1 MAKSMLILTCDSG
14 GGHRSVTDAIV
25 GAVDRLFPDKYRC
38 HLADI
43 MADGFTFPLNKAG
56 VLYGPV
62 VNRLPRSWGLFWH
75 ATNGRNRSPLVLRL
89 VAPLAFNRLAGL
101 LRTARPDI
109 VVSTHPWANH
119 IPVWLIQ
126 RLDWRPPLVTV
137 VTDPINIHHWWL
149 CPAVDLC
156 LVPTDQAR
164 QKALQAGFAP
174 SKVQVVGMPVSLGFA
189 GDAPDKT
196 SLRERLGLASDR
208 VTVLVVGGGDGMGN
222 VFPVARTAAQSGL
235 DLQLVIVAGRNDGLK
250 TRLDNIPW
258 EVPTRV
264 LGFVNNMHEL
274 MHAADL
280 LVTKAG
286 PSTITEALSSGLPML
301 ITGALR
307 GQEEGNAE
315 WVAETGA
322 AILTQTPQELV
333 AALQDLSR
341 NGNGRLVRMGQR
353 AREAARPDAALH
365 AARMIDRIASDSA

>member
-43 MADGFTFPLNKAG
+43 MADGFPFPLNKAG
-56 VLYGPV
+56 RFYGPV
-62 VNRLPRSWGLFWH
+62 VNRLPRSWGVLWH

-89 VAPLAFNRLAGL
+89 VAPLAFNRLARL
-101 LRTARPDI
+101 LRTAKPDI

-119 IPVWLIQ
+119 IPAWLIQ
-126 RLDWRPPLVTV
+126 RLDSSLPLVTV

-149 CPAVDLC
+149 YPAVDLC

-189 GDAPDKT
+189 DDAPDKAA
-196 SLRERLGLASDR
+196 LRKKLGLAPDR

-235 DLQLVIVAGRNDGLK
+235 DIQLVIVTGRNDGLK
-250 TRLDNIPW
+250 TKLETAPW
-258 EVPTRV
+258 EVPTHV
-264 LGFVNNMHEL
+264 LGFVDNMPEL
-274 MHAADL
+274 MHSADL

-286 PSTITEALSSGLPML
+286 PSTIAEALSCGLPML

-307 GQEEGNAE
+307 GQEEGNSA
-315 WVAETGA
+315 WVADTGA

-341 NGNGRLVRMGQR
+341 NGNGRLRRMGQR
-353 AREAARPDAALH
+353 AREAARPDAALQ
-365 AARMIDRIASDSA
+365 AARLIDRIASGSA

>member
-1 MAKSMLILTCDSG
+1 MAKSMLFLTCDSG

-43 MADGFTFPLNKAG
+43 MADGFPFPLNKAG

-62 VNRLPRSWGLFWH
+62 VNRLPRSWGVLWH
-75 ATNGRNRSPLVLRL
+75 TTNGRNRSPLVLRL
-89 VAPLAFNRLAGL
+89 VAPLAFNRLTGL
-101 LRTARPDI
+101 LRAAKPDI

-119 IPVWLIQ
+119 IPAWLIQ
-126 RLDWRPPLVTV
+126 RLDSSVPLVTV
-137 VTDPINIHHWWL
+137 ITDPINIHHWWL
-149 CPAVDLC
+149 YPEVDLC

-164 QKALQAGFAP
+164 QKALQAGLAP
-174 SKVQVVGMPVSLGFA
+174 AKVRVVGMPVSLGFTD
-189 GDAPDKT
+189 DAPNKAA
-196 SLRERLGLASDR
+196 LRKKLGLAADR
-208 VTVLVVGGGDGMGN
+208 VTILVVGGGDGMGN

-235 DLQLVIVAGRNDGLK
+235 DIQLVIVAGRNDGLK
-250 TRLDNIPW
+250 TRLETTSW
-258 EVPTRV
+258 QVPTHV

-274 MHAADL
+274 MHSADL

-286 PSTITEALSSGLPML
+286 PSTITEALSCGLPML

-333 AALQDLSR
+333 AALHELAR
-341 NGNGRLVRMGQR
+341 NGNGRLLHMGKR

-365 AARMIDRIASDSA
+365 AARLIDRIARGSA

>member
-1 MAKSMLILTCDSG
+1 MLILTCDSG

-25 GAVDRLFPDKYRC
+25 GALGRLFPDKYRF

-43 MADGFTFPLNKAG
+43 MVDGFPFPLNKAG

-62 VNRLPRSWGLFWH
+62 VNRLPRSWGLLWH

-89 VAPLAFNRLAGL
+89 VAPMAFNRLASL
-101 LRTARPDI
+101 LRTARPNI

-119 IPVWLIQ
+119 IPAWLIQ

-174 SKVQVVGMPVSLGFA
+174 SKVEIVGMPVSLGFA
-189 GDAPDKT
+189 EDAPDRAT
-196 SLRERLGLASDR
+196 LRKELGLAPDR
-208 VTVLVVGGGDGMGN
+208 ITVLVVGGGDGMGN

-235 DLQLVIVAGRNDGLK
+235 DIQLVIVTGRNDGLK
-250 TRLDNIPW
+250 TKLETAPW

-264 LGFVNNMHEL
+264 LGFVNNMPEL
-274 MHAADL
+274 MHLADL

-286 PSTITEALSSGLPML
+286 PSTIAEALSCGLPML

-307 GQEEGNAE
+307 GQEEGNSE

-322 AILTQTPQELV
+322 ALLTKTPQELV
-333 AALQDLSR
+333 AALRDLSR
-341 NGNGRLVRMGQR
+341 NGNGRLLRMGQK
-353 AREAARPDAALH
+353 AREAAKPNAALH
-365 AARMIDRIASDSA
+365 AARMIDRIASESA